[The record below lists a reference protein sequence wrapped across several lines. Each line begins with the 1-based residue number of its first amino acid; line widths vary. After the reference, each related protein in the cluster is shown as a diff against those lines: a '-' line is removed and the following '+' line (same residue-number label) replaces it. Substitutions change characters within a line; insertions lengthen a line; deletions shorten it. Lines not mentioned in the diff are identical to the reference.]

1 MSTTEALGQ
10 LVLTERR
17 DQTLIVTLNKPAK
30 MNALTPAVSAQLMDI
45 WEEADDPE
53 IRSVVL
59 TGAGRGFC
67 AGADLNPDPRE
78 MTDPLRGRQRYGY
91 NPMVL
96 KLASLGKPV
105 IAAVNGAAV
114 GAGLGLAC
122 AADLRLAATTA
133 KFVPGFI
140 KIGSVPDMGSSY
152 HITHALGYGRAFQW
166 LLSGEPMTADDAYRA
181 GLVQRVVEPEN
192 LLDAAVAL
200 CESLVSTTSS
210 AVRLTKEL
218 LRGAA
223 NASLAQQLDREAQYQ
238 AMAAQDPERAA
249 ARSRVADSLG
259 QRATGAGGQFLQ
271 P

>member
-1 MSTTEALGQ
+1 MAEGQ
-10 LVLTERR
+10 LVLSDRR
-17 DQTLIVTLNKPAK
+17 GETLVVTLNKPARL
-30 MNALTPAVSAQLMDI
+30 NALSPAVTWQLSEALDTASA
-45 WEEADDPE
+45 PE
-53 IRSVVL
+53 VRAVVL

-67 AGADLNPDPRE
+67 AGVDLNPDPAELLNPKRSR
-78 MTDPLRGRQRYGY
+78 LRYEFS
-91 NPMVL
+91 PIVL
-96 KLASLGKPV
+96 QLAGLGKPV
-105 IAAVNGAAV
+105 VAAVNGPAA

-122 AADLRLAATTA
+122 AADLRLASTTA
-133 KFVPGFI
+133 KFVPAFAR
-140 KIGSVPDMGSSY
+140 IGSVPDMGVSY
-152 HITHALGYGRAFQW
+152 HMPRILGYERSFQW

-181 GLVQRVVEPEN
+181 GLVQRVVQPEN

>member
-166 LLSGEPMTADDAYRA
+166 LLSGEPMSAEQALEA
-181 GLVQRVVEPEN
+181 GLVHGVVEPDQ
-192 LLDAAVAL
+192 LLDTAL
-200 CESLVSTTSS
+200 TLCKSLTIGSPT
-210 AVRLTKEL
+210 ALRLTKQL
-218 LRGAA
+218 LRNAHS
-223 NASLAQQLDREAQYQ
+223 ASLAEHLEQEVQLQMIAREDP
-238 AMAAQDPERAA
+238 AAAA
-249 ARSRVADSLG
+249 ARSQVAGSLG
-259 QRATGAGGQFLQ
+259 SQ
-271 P
+271 PSR